1 MTETRTYRGAT
12 LEEVLPKIREEL
24 GPDAVITR
32 QREGVVGGIG
42 GFFGKKCIEVEAQAP
57 ERRPVSAVPVR
68 HAFDAYDQGTPTV
81 TQDDLR
87 NPVIDTL
94 IGQASPFAEH
104 LRAAAAEAGAGE
116 AGGGGGV
123 Q

>member
-12 LEEVLPKIREEL
+12 LEEVLPRIREEL

-57 ERRPVSAVPVR
+57 EEAGEDDGFEPLEPSDPVAEIVAPAPVR
-68 HAFDAYDQGTPTV
+68 RARREESAMRG
-81 TQDDLR
+81 R
-87 NPVIDTL
+87 L
-94 IGQASPFAEH
+94 IELGLP
-104 LRAAAAEAGAGE
+104 
-116 AGGGGGV
+116 
-123 Q
+123 